1 MRRSGKYLLLI
12 PAGLLVLC
20 AGALSIL
27 TVSETGSRWLI
38 RQALIYAPG
47 ELQISN
53 ISGRL
58 VSGLTLTGLSYRLDE
73 AELDIAQLTLGWRA
87 ADLVGGTVRVR
98 QLVARDVYYR
108 EPAAAPDAEPFALP
122 ERITLPLAVR
132 LDRAQI
138 IGLRVE
144 LGSDHTVID
153 ELALSARA
161 GPIHGFSIKQ
171 LDIRLQDSS
180 LQLSGKATLHQ
191 PYAFRCKLQ
200 WSTRLPDAVDATG
213 KAMLH
218 GDLHR
223 INVEHTLVRPF
234 HVSSAGTVRLDDALP
249 VFTLAGQWQALRWP
263 LSGAAEYT
271 SPQGDYAVE
280 GTVDAYQLSLS
291 GPLDIPGI
299 SAMKVQAMGRGDLA
313 QLTVEALHIAALDG
327 NLSASGNLTW
337 SPEFALGL
345 DIEATDIN
353 PGVAWSEWPGHLGMK
368 THLDIASK
376 GERVNIALQRL
387 DLHGTLHQYPVTA
400 QGDLSFDDGI
410 PGSTGL
416 LISSGKNRA
425 EVSGILDVQ
434 SGLRYRI
441 DAPQLSA
448 VLPGLTGQMRADG
461 TVKGTL
467 ERISG
472 SVDLSATGL
481 AYQEHSLQTLN
492 MQAWFDPSRPQTS
505 RINVSAQGAR
515 LGQTPIDKLTFTGQ
529 GWVDDHRANLDMTA
543 EQGQAS
549 VRLRGGYRAAAWDGT
564 VEVAT
569 LNLHEL
575 GDWQLR
581 EPVALH
587 LTAHSA
593 RPFQGCWQAQQREA
607 CLRGSWDNDTLQLAV
622 SAEATEGRLHGD
634 IILSQLASDHP
645 PLSGTVNLDIPD
657 MRFLDPLLADVKIA
671 GGAATAS
678 IRLAGY
684 LDAPAINATA
694 SLTEGLTEIPELG
707 IAVENINLEAQSE
720 GSDIVLSGSADSGE
734 GNIRLAGRL
743 SLDPEH
749 AWPYDVKLQGERF
762 TIASLPEM
770 DIQANPNLQ
779 VAGSLQQVNI
789 TGSVLIPYARITL
802 KELPPNV
809 VRVSADQVIIGPMA
823 PPAAQT
829 SAAIPV
835 NINVVASLGD
845 DVHFAGLGLSTNL
858 AGSINVRS
866 LQTNTLIGN
875 GVLELR
881 NGRYEG
887 YGQKLAIQRGR
898 LLFAG
903 PLDNPSLDIRAT
915 RTVGDVVA
923 GLELTGNADSPQS
936 RLFSNPAMSDTEI
949 LSYLVTG
956 KPLSASSTGN
966 DSQALAAAA
975 VSLGANNP
983 VADEIRQTLGI
994 DLGVQSGATDE
1005 DTALTVGKQLSP
1017 RLHIDYIYGMFNETA
1032 AIQFIY
1038 QLTKHLSLTGQSGA
1052 QQSIDLNFNIDR
1064 K

>member
-12 PAGLLVLC
+12 LAGLLVLC

-38 RQALIYAPG
+38 RQALVYAPG

-98 QLVARDVYYR
+98 QFVARDVYYR

-132 LDRAQI
+132 LDKAHI
-138 IGLRVE
+138 IGLQVAV
-144 LGSDHTVID
+144 GSNHTVVE
-153 ELALSARA
+153 ELVLSARA
-161 GPIHGFSIKQ
+161 SPIRGFSIKQ
-171 LDIRLQDSS
+171 LDVRIQDST

-191 PYAFRCKLQ
+191 PYTFRCKLQ
-200 WSTRLPDAVDATG
+200 WSTRLPDAVSANG
-213 KAMLH
+213 EAVLH
-218 GDLHR
+218 GNLHQ
-223 INVEHTLVRPF
+223 INVEHTLTRPF
-234 HVSSAGTVRLDDALP
+234 HITSKGSVRLDSELP
-249 VFTLAGQWQALRWP
+249 VFTLSGQWQTLRWP
-263 LSGAAEYT
+263 LSGTVGYA
-271 SPQGDYAVE
+271 SPHGEYAVE
-280 GTVDAYQLSLS
+280 GTVDAYQLSLK
-291 GPLDIPGI
+291 GPLDIQGVP
-299 SAMKVQAMGRGDLA
+299 AMKVQAMGHGDLT
-313 QLTVEALHIAALDG
+313 QITVENLHIAALEG
-327 NLSASGNLTW
+327 SLSASGGVVW
-337 SPEFALGL
+337 SPEFTLGL

-353 PGVAWSEWPGHLGMK
+353 PGLEWPAWPGRLDLK
-368 THLDIASK
+368 THLDIASENDSVK
-376 GERVNIALQRL
+376 VAFPRINLQ
-387 DLHGTLHQYPVTA
+387 GTLHEYPVTA
-400 QGDLSFDDGI
+400 QGDLTFDDGI
-410 PGSTGL
+410 PGSTAL
-416 LISSGKNRA
+416 LVSSGKNRV
-425 EVSGILDVQ
+425 EVSGILDARA
-434 SGLRYRI
+434 GLHYRV

-467 ERISG
+467 EHISG

-481 AYQEHSLQTLN
+481 AYQEYSLQTLN

-505 RINVSAQGAR
+505 RINATAQDAR
-515 LGQTPIDKLTFTGQ
+515 LGQTLIDKLTLTGQ
-529 GWVDDHRANLDMTA
+529 GWVDNHRGNLEMTA
-543 EQGQAS
+543 KQGHAT
-549 VRLRGGYRAAAWDGT
+549 VRLQGGYRAGVWDGD
-564 VEVAT
+564 VETAT
-569 LNLHEL
+569 LNLQEL

-581 EPVALH
+581 DPVALH
-587 LTAHSA
+587 LTARSA
-593 RPFQGCWQAQQREA
+593 RPFQACWQAQQRTV

-622 SAEATEGRLHGD
+622 SGEATEGHLHGD
-634 IILSQLASDHP
+634 ITLSQLTSDRP

-657 MRFLDPLLADVKIA
+657 VRFLDPLLTDVKIA
-671 GGAATAS
+671 GGAVTAR

-684 LDAPAINATA
+684 LDAPALNGTA
-694 SLTEGLTEIPELG
+694 SLTKGLTDIPELG
-707 IAVENINLEAQSE
+707 VTVENINLEAQSE

-734 GNIRLAGRL
+734 GNIRLAGKL
-743 SLDPEH
+743 SLDPER

-779 VAGSLQQVNI
+779 VAGSLQQINI
-789 TGSVLIPYARITL
+789 TGSVLIPRARITL
-802 KELPPNV
+802 KKLPPDIIK
-809 VRVSADQVIIGPMA
+809 VSADQVIVGPMA
-823 PPAAQT
+823 PPAEQT
-829 SAAIPV
+829 SAAVPV
-835 NINVVASLGD
+835 NINVIASLGD
-845 DVHFAGLGLSTNL
+845 DVYFDGQGLRTNL
-858 AGSINVRS
+858 TGSINVRS

-903 PLDNPSLDIRAT
+903 PLDNPALDIQAT

-923 GLELTGNADSPQS
+923 GLALTGNADSPQS
-936 RLFSNPAMSDTEI
+936 RLFSTPAMSDTEI

-956 KPLSASSTGN
+956 KPLSAASSSN

-975 VSLGANNP
+975 ASLGVNNP
-983 VADEIRQTLGI
+983 VAEEIRQTLGI
-994 DLGVQSGATDE
+994 EIGMQSGTTDA

-1017 RLHIDYIYGMFNETA
+1017 SLQIDYIYGLFNETA
-1032 AIQFIY
+1032 AYQVIY
-1038 QLTKHLSLTGQSGA
+1038 KLTKHLSLTGQSGA